1 MNIKKA
7 HILFSLCL
15 ALGMGC
21 QAGGEK
27 SSADTFYDNI
37 DYKGIRLFNLFD
49 DYPSIKSGFQSLEP
63 IHFNLKLESSM
74 TIPYREDIVGFLRV
88 SGDLL
93 LKPEA
98 HVRQSLVRVHSLL
111 DRIENAPN
119 NAFDTLQPWLE
130 ALRNY
135 RKPVLRNMA
144 PLSQTALKYMYTTY
158 SKEVMETKFKEVSA
172 ILKDPEIKILFVELE
187 DVLDKAINR
196 NANAKQAIKGLLQGM
211 VDPSLIADRVMK
223 EKLIQMI
230 SAVGKSFRQ
239 RAGFSDAKSSETV
252 LKNLVV
258 NLENYYTAANPDG
271 DSDPGNDDYTLYS
284 DPTFADYRDATY
296 PAELGAILSES
307 FRYLRPMLGKGGNFT
322 ADPNVLLS
330 LEMAKNFAKFDF
342 SSSITGVDNSLR
354 ELVRLD
360 ANGLDRSNP
369 ANITS
374 SPVTALE
381 SLMFILTLSDVYGYR
396 WADLNSNGTKALE
409 TDGSNGGPMTGGV
422 LTVGDSIYSM
432 NSTMTGSIGI
442 KEFMKQSANDGAVYK
457 NGDASTPS
465 PLIIGLNTPT
475 LTLLEAPDPSI
486 IPAAN
491 DPVYTKTIPFIMKLI
506 RTILVSGGGPYYNK
520 NRTDSNGNVY
530 TIDGKLYKDS
540 NGVDQ
545 IYKESWN
552 TSEYRIK
559 VSNTGSGS
567 CTGGTIC
574 KWVGPGG
581 RETNAV
587 VANNSFT
594 PVAAGANASGARG
607 WSIPVWEIAKDN
619 ATERA
624 VNTDEEAIYKNFQW
638 LLHEKRMV
646 AVIPLRASL
655 GTGVPYKMAA
665 FVTVVANGLT
675 GLMSARP
682 VLDATSTVCGETK
695 NAIWREK
702 NTFLKPGCAG
712 PSQPNFKVPG
722 VPILQENYS
731 DIPGDS
737 MFYLEAW
744 DYGTSGTGS
753 LTFNS
758 LGDASVYSI
767 FYPDPDGYGV
777 LPQVIAANF
786 AVMERL
792 SFLTPDKILPS
803 GPNVALYGKSV
814 DESWEQ
820 RNRLLPLILSLAWS
834 LDDQASPSLNKN
846 PFQILTGLSAALTRP
861 LLARIQDPS
870 SSTPGTTIDVVK
882 IVNVDSD
889 IRSNSSTEEEY
900 FFRYLDPVTS
910 KPVRSPLSV
919 LAENE
924 RRYQDGLLN
933 LISRTD
939 LLSTFVQMLAEM
951 GKPERASGAQ
961 ITFQAIADLMG
972 EIKLSNESPT
982 PIQFNL
988 QAYLGEIRDMV
999 ATFPDSRVTNIYD
1012 PEWDRL
1018 GVWAVRIRDYFDP
1031 DSVYSLISTLD
1042 FSMDMIIDN
1051 VPTNAQLTAVV
1062 DLLGGLVLDNTNTQ
1076 DYLITNLLSVDT
1088 ADLAQVSAPY
1098 GRSTVGVLMGI
1109 VKTGEFYSYLETDMR
1124 SPYSLKSIFK
1134 DAKRLLM
1141 SDMIQTQREDESSL
1155 IYTAGVLMGIFADLA
1170 STGKKQFPDGFV
1182 FYDRFNEDEN
1192 SDTYWDRFVT
1202 VFTR

>member
-63 IHFNLKLESSM
+63 INFNLKLESSM

-98 HVRQSLVRVHSLL
+98 HVRQSLLRVHSLL
-111 DRIENAPN
+111 DRIEKAPN
-119 NAFDTLQPWLE
+119 NAFDILQPWLE
-130 ALRNY
+130 SLRTY
-135 RKPVLRNMA
+135 RKPVLRNLA
-144 PLSQTALKYMYTTY
+144 PLSQTALKYLYTNY
-158 SKEVMETKFKEVSA
+158 SKETMETKFREVSA
-172 ILKDPEIKILFVELE
+172 VLKDPEIRILFVELE
-187 DVLDKAINR
+187 DVLDKAINQ
-196 NANAKQAIKGLLQGM
+196 NANAKQAISGLLQGM
-211 VDPSLIADRVMK
+211 VDPSLISDRVMK
-223 EKLIQMI
+223 EKMIQMI

-258 NLENYYTAANPDG
+258 NLEHYYTASAPTG
-271 DSDPGNDDYTLYS
+271 DNENLYS

-296 PAELGAILSES
+296 PAELGAILTES
-307 FRYLRPMLGKGGNFT
+307 FRYLRPMLGKGGDYT
-322 ADPNVLLS
+322 ANPDVLLS

-342 SSSITGVDNSLR
+342 SSNVTGVDNSLR
-354 ELVRLD
+354 ELIRMD
-360 ANGLDRSNP
+360 ASGLDRADP
-369 ANITS
+369 VNITS
-374 SPVTALE
+374 SPITALE
-381 SLMFILTLSDVYGYR
+381 SLMFILTLSDTYGFR
-396 WADLNSNGTKALE
+396 WENPADTSIMRLEPNGS
-409 TDGSNGGPMTGGV
+409 GNGGPMTGGV

-432 NSTMTGSIGI
+432 RSAMTGSIGI
-442 KEFMKQSANDGAVYK
+442 KSFMNQSSVDGAVFK
-457 NGDASTPS
+457 NGDASTPTALS
-465 PLIIGLNTPT
+465 IGINTPT

-486 IPAAN
+486 IPAAT

-506 RTILVSGGGPYYNK
+506 RTVLISGGGPYYNK
-520 NRTDSNGNVY
+520 NRVDSNGNVL
-530 TIDGKLYKDS
+530 TLDGKLYRDS
-540 NGVDQ
+540 NGVDL
-545 IYKESWN
+545 IYKDSWN

-559 VSNTGSGS
+559 VSNTANGS

-581 RETNAV
+581 RETDAV

-619 ATERA
+619 LSERA
-624 VNTDEEAIYKNFQW
+624 VDTDEEAIYKNFQW

-655 GTGVPYKMAA
+655 GAGVPYKMAA
-665 FVTVVANGLT
+665 FVTLIANGLT
-675 GLMSARP
+675 GLMNARP
-682 VLDATSTVCGETK
+682 VLQDGAMCADRI
-695 NAIWREK
+695 NAIWRIK
-702 NTFLKPGCAG
+702 NTFIKPGCA
-712 PSQPNFKVPG
+712 SSTQPNFRQPG
-722 VPILQENYS
+722 IPILQENYS

-767 FYPDPDGYGV
+767 FYPSPDDSYGV
-777 LPQVIAANF
+777 IPQVIAANF

-792 SFLTPDKILPS
+792 SFLTPDKVLPS
-803 GPNVALYGKSV
+803 GPNVTYGKSV
-814 DESWEQ
+814 EEAWGQ
-820 RNRLLPLILSLAWS
+820 RNKLLPLILSLAWT

-861 LLARIQDPS
+861 LLARITDPEPNS
-870 SSTPGTTIDVVK
+870 GGRTIDVVK
-882 IVNVDSD
+882 IVNSDSSV
-889 IRSNSSTEEEY
+889 RSNSATESEY
-900 FFRYLDPVTS
+900 FFRYLDPIS
-910 KPVRSPLSV
+910 NKPVRSPLSI

-933 LISRTD
+933 LMSRTD

-951 GKPERASGAQ
+951 GRPERASGAQ
-961 ITFQAIADLMG
+961 LTFQAIADLMG

-988 QAYLGEIRDMV
+988 EAYLGEIRDM
-999 ATFPDSRVTNIYD
+999 AAAFPDSRVANIYD
-1012 PEWDRL
+1012 PEWDQL
-1018 GVWAVRIRDYFDP
+1018 GNWAVRIRDYFDP
-1031 DSVYSLISTLD
+1031 DSVYSLIPTLE

-1051 VPTNAQLTAVV
+1051 IPTNAQLTAIV
-1062 DLLGGLVLDNTNTQ
+1062 DLLGGLTRGVSNTQ

-1088 ADLAQVSAPY
+1088 ADLAEVSAPY

-1109 VKTGEFYSYLETDMR
+1109 VKTGEFYSYLEADMR
-1124 SPYSLKSIFK
+1124 SSYSLKSIFK
-1134 DAKRLLM
+1134 DAKKLLV